1 MTILC
6 KCNTCEAIFDR
17 TVKVIGKMLTDQEC
31 TICVEATAY
40 AFAALA
46 QEVMTAATN
55 ELLKKEGRFSG
66 VPLIDAVILGE
77 TLARVQDDTAAKMA
91 GVWIKDKE
99 RLVADL
105 NVYVSAAA
113 KARKEEQN
121 LPKDT

>member
-17 TVKVIGKMLTDQEC
+17 AVKVIGKMLTDQEC

-46 QEVMTAATN
+46 QEVVLAATN

-77 TLARVQDDTAAKMA
+77 ALVRVQDDTAAKMA
-91 GVWIKDKE
+91 EAWMKDKE
-99 RLVADL
+99 RIMDDL
-105 NVYVSAAA
+105 NVHVRAAA